1 LNAYQNRPQTSL
13 YVVRH
18 GRTAFNVDER
28 YLGALDPPLDELGL
42 QQAAD
47 LAHLLQD
54 RVDTIVCSPKIRAV
68 QTAEIL
74 ASSWHMPF
82 TIMDAF
88 AERNVGVYE
97 GLTRDEAR
105 LAYPTLWQQDIT
117 RQWDM
122 GPPGGESI
130 KAVFERVAAG
140 LTSLEDRFAG
150 RNAVLIA
157 HGFVAKV
164 IRALL
169 TDLSWD
175 EFFRYA
181 LKNGQVEHYTGPLN
195 SARHAASAFGLEAAI
210 KQHANPDHDRHV
222 GNIKDA
228 GA

>member
-1 LNAYQNRPQTSL
+1 MALPELAITSDSARL
-13 YVVRH
+13 
-18 GRTAFNVDER
+18 RTATGIN
-28 YLGALDPPLDELGL
+28 
-42 QQAAD
+42 
-47 LAHLLQD
+47 
-54 RVDTIVCSPKIRAV
+54 
-68 QTAEIL
+68 
-74 ASSWHMPF
+74 ASVFM
-82 TIMDAF
+82 I
-88 AERNVGVYE
+88 
-97 GLTRDEAR
+97 
-105 LAYPTLWQQDIT
+105 WQQDIT
-117 RQWDM
+117 RQWNV

-150 RNAVLIA
+150 RHVVLVA

-181 LKNGQVEHYTGPLN
+181 LKNSQVEHYTGHLH

-222 GNIKDA
+222 GNIEDA